1 MKDVMGDLY
10 LPESETKV
18 NRLVQPFHL
27 RGGSP
32 IHLRTIEVEF
42 LPWTDRVEA
51 LSFHYG
57 TKILSRNAYDENS
70 LFRDSWNG

>member
-1 MKDVMGDLY
+1 MGDLY
-10 LPESETKV
+10 LPESGTKV
-18 NRLVQPFHL
+18 NRLEQPFHL
-27 RGGSP
+27 RGVSP
-32 IHLRTIEVEF
+32 IHLRTIDVEF

-57 TKILSRNAYDENS
+57 TKILRRNAYDENS

>member
-10 LPESETKV
+10 MPESGTKV

-32 IHLRTIEVEF
+32 IHLRKIEVEF

-51 LSFHYG
+51 LSFSYG
-57 TKILSRNAYDENS
+57 TTSLRRNGDDENS
-70 LFRDSWNG
+70 LSRDSWNG

>member
-1 MKDVMGDLY
+1 
-10 LPESETKV
+10 
-18 NRLVQPFHL
+18 
-27 RGGSP
+27 
-32 IHLRTIEVEF
+32 LRTIDVEF

-57 TKILSRNAYDENS
+57 TKILRRNGDDENS

>member
-1 MKDVMGDLY
+1 MGDLY
-10 LPESETKV
+10 LPESDTKV

-32 IHLRTIEVEF
+32 IHLRKIEVEF

-51 LSFHYG
+51 LSFHSVSYTHLTLP
-57 TKILSRNAYDENS
+57 TKA
-70 LFRDSWNG
+70 

>member
-1 MKDVMGDLY
+1 MGDLY
-10 LPESETKV
+10 LPESGTKV

-32 IHLRTIEVEF
+32 IHLRTIDVEF

-51 LSFHYG
+51 LSFSYG
-57 TKILSRNAYDENS
+57 TTSLRRNGYDENS
-70 LFRDSWNG
+70 LSRDSWNG